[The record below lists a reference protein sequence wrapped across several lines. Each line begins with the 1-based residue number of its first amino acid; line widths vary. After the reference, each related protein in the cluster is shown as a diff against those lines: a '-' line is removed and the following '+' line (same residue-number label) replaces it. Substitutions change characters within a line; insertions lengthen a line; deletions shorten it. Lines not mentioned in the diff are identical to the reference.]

1 LYPFDGGVDARVK
14 QQEFPTIELPV
25 GARPPSP
32 WRKIIKIFVILAVIF
47 GLLLAGTAV
56 YLNFYV
62 RGKFNQTHDEKITA
76 VDPLPAGEAYNILVL
91 GSDRRS
97 VVDPSER
104 NDREFRGG
112 GSQRADTILLI
123 HVPKDQKSAVLLSF
137 PRDLRVRIPG
147 RSGYHK
153 INASYQG
160 GPNLVIETVKAY
172 TGLPVHHYIEVNFS
186 SFQQIVDAVGGVELC
201 PKRAYNDPQS
211 GLVIKKA
218 GCQQFNGRLALA
230 WARMRKQ
237 DPRGDFGRIER
248 QQQFL
253 RVLMAKVKGIGF
265 LTDIPRLT
273 KLADVISKGV
283 KTDSE
288 LSLGEVRG
296 IANKLAGFKQSNV
309 DFRVVPSHG
318 AFIGNTAYVVEEHAA
333 AQALFKAL
341 LNDAPLPAV
350 GKTAAS
356 IPTPGDVTIRVEN
369 GTPVTGLASK
379 VRDRLEKLG
388 FDVRSIIN
396 ADSRDYKTTV
406 ILYEPGDDQKAALV
420 AEEFPGATIQQST
433 RPLDFDVVVILG
445 QDEASRASPS
455 PG

>member
-1 LYPFDGGVDARVK
+1 VK
-14 QQEFPTIELPV
+14 QQEYPTIELPV
-25 GARPPSP
+25 GRAPSP
-32 WRKIIKIFVILAVIF
+32 WRKVIKVFVILAIIF
-47 GLLLAGTAV
+47 GVLLAGTAV

-62 RGKFNQTHDEKITA
+62 GGKFRQTHRKDIV
-76 VDPLPAGEAYNILVL
+76 VDPLPPGAAYNILVL
-91 GSDRRS
+91 GSDKRS
-97 VVDPSER
+97 VVDPAER
-104 NDREFRGG
+104 DDREFRGG

-147 RSGYHK
+147 KSGYHK

-160 GPNLVIETVKAY
+160 GPNLVIKTVKAY

-201 PKRAYNDPQS
+201 PKRTYNDPQS
-211 GLVIKKA
+211 GLIITKP
-218 GCQQFNGRLALA
+218 GCQHFNGRLALA

-248 QQQFL
+248 QQQFM

-273 KLADVISKGV
+273 KLADVVAKGV
-283 KTDSE
+283 QTDSKLK
-288 LSLGEVRG
+288 LSEVRG

-318 AFIGNTAYVVEEHAA
+318 AFIGRTAYVVEEHAA
-333 AQALFKAL
+333 AQALFNAL
-341 LNDAPLPAV
+341 LHDTPLPDV
-350 GKTAAS
+350 GKTGAS
-356 IPTPGDVTIRVEN
+356 IPKPGDVRIRVEN
-369 GTPVTGLASK
+369 GTPVSGLAAA
-379 VRDRLEKLG
+379 VRDRLRKLG
-388 FDVRSIIN
+388 FDVPSIIN
-396 ADSRDYKTTV
+396 ADRRDYKTTV

-420 AEEFPGATIQQST
+420 AQEFSGATIQQST
-433 RPLDFDVVVILG
+433 HPLDFDVVVILG
-445 QDEASRASPS
+445 QDEAARSSPS